1 MVNRYARGFQD
12 DRWDDESSISLTNE
26 ALERA
31 AAAER
36 KIKLEIALEHDE
48 HPLHDEEELETE
60 EEEASLTSEKGRK
73 PFGVWRK
80 PPGLRRTFLW

>member
-36 KIKLEIALEHDE
+36 KIELEIAW
-48 HPLHDEEELETE
+48 
-60 EEEASLTSEKGRK
+60 SMTSTPSMTKK
-73 PFGVWRK
+73 S
-80 PPGLRRTFLW
+80 